1 MKAAVF
7 SLASRDETAACVEAS
22 FQTTATSQ
30 LPVPPPTLPPPYP
43 HQCWGW
49 SPLGCVPVHALD
61 CTGHKLLGTL
71 EVSSKYLGNF
81 AHWSSSLMCLCLP
94 SASKPTSVDPW
105 DYHPYPRGCRYLPFA
120 LLTSILEVSSEEI
133 CLPNAQSCFITS
145 QLAERKRGSKEM
157 RQEALLEAQ
166 LCQQRICSS
175 EFFRNPESRLPVL
188 HLCCSGAFV
197 DNLPG
202 CT

>member
-61 CTGHKLLGTL
+61 CTGHKLFGTL

-81 AHWSSSLMCLCLP
+81 AHWSSLMCLCLP

-105 DYHPYPRGCRYLPFA
+105 DYHPYPEAADTFLLRCWQAFWKSALKKFVCQMHKAVSLPH
-120 LLTSILEVSSEEI
+120 
-133 CLPNAQSCFITS
+133 N
-145 QLAERKRGSKEM
+145 
-157 RQEALLEAQ
+157 
-166 LCQQRICSS
+166 
-175 EFFRNPESRLPVL
+175 
-188 HLCCSGAFV
+188 
-197 DNLPG
+197 
-202 CT
+202 